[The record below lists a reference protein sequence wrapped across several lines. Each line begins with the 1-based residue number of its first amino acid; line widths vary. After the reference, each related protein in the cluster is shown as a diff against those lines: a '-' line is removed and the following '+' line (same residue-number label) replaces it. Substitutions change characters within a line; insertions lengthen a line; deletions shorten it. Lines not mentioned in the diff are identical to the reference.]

1 MPRTPAQNKAIKDKR
16 KKRLLEIALKIFAY
30 QGYDD
35 VTIDDITKTARCS
48 HGLFY
53 HYFSSKQ
60 DIFEAVVNYFVFG
73 QSSPLL
79 NSEEME
85 QYKGVEGLTKFFEI
99 VEKLQTGPAQDLYTA
114 KILLDFEREKVQ
126 GKASIRKEAISK
138 YDIRGTFERLIKE
151 GQESGD
157 VIDGD
162 PKRIASIF
170 FDLLI
175 GIFEC
180 LLSSNPSVQKPVSK
194 DLLLAMTLKRPL

>member
-16 KKRLLEIALKIFAY
+16 KKRLLEIALKTFAY

-60 DIFEAVVNYFVFG
+60 DIFEEVVSYFIFG

-79 NSEEME
+79 NSEEMK
-85 QYKGVEGLTKFFEI
+85 QYKGVDGLSKFFEI
-99 VEKLQTGPAQDLYTA
+99 VEKIQIGPSQDLYTA
-114 KILLDFEREKVQ
+114 KILLDFERERVQ
-126 GKASIRKEAISK
+126 GKANIRKEAIAK

-151 GQESGD
+151 GQETGD
-157 VIDGD
+157 VIDGE
-162 PKRIASIF
+162 PKKIAAIF
-170 FDLLI
+170 FNLLI
-175 GIFEC
+175 GVFEC
-180 LLSSNPSVQKPVSK
+180 LLSNNPSLQKPVSK